1 MNRDTTVK
9 LLAVEK
15 QFLAHKM
22 HKGNPLFRSYYDREK
37 YKAYNVAIKSIEDW
51 DNVLSEIVDEV
62 LKHDGEDFLDYRCGL
77 YKAINVIETHLR
89 KINEG
94 DN

>member
-1 MNRDTTVK
+1 MNRNSTIKFLT
-9 LLAVEK
+9 AEK
-15 QFLAHKM
+15 QILAYKIRNE
-22 HKGNPLFRSYYDREK
+22 NPIFKSYYDREK
-37 YKAYNVAIKSIEDW
+37 YRACDVAIKSIEDW
-51 DNVLSEIVDEV
+51 DNVLSEIIDEV